1 MDIAD
6 IIIEKRRLARPIR
19 KVYGTADINQLMEV
33 IKQIGN
39 KIIKGF
45 TIDSENEFAY
55 KGVLKWLFG
64 LPFECIDPDTNKLVE
79 GNHYKGIYIAGNT
92 GSGKSI
98 LLTIM
103 AAIAHHY
110 GIIYE
115 FDGENIPLT
124 WADTRSDEL
133 CNEFIMQGAEIVHKA
148 QNANVLCL
156 NDFGSEMP
164 EQMFM
169 GNRMNIIR
177 QIVESR
183 ADKMG
188 QFTLFSSNLP
198 INDESI
204 ESKYGTRVAS
214 RLRQM
219 CNYFIL
225 AGTDRRK

>member
-19 KVYGTADINQLMEV
+19 KVYGTVNICEMMDIVE
-33 IKQIGN
+33 QIGK
-39 KIIKGF
+39 KIVNGF
-45 TIDSENEFAY
+45 VIDNENRQVYE
-55 KGVLKWLFG
+55 GVLKWLFG
-64 LPFECIDPDTNKLVE
+64 LPFKCIDPDTNKLIE

-103 AAIAHHY
+103 AAISHHY

-115 FDGENIPLT
+115 FDGENMPLT

-133 CNEFIMQGAEIVHKA
+133 CNEFIMQGAEILHKA
-148 QNANVLCL
+148 QNINVLCL
-156 NDFGSEMP
+156 NDFGSETP
-164 EQMFM
+164 EQMYM
-169 GNRMNIIR
+169 GNRVNIIR

-183 ADKMG
+183 ADKIG

-204 ESKYGTRVAS
+204 EAKYGTRVAS